1 MNAVSRFKSI
11 FRLPLQKVRFNIAI
25 VKISQDFDSKQNT
38 TSQALPKDLFNP
50 YTWLHCSWC
59 GNKSWHTSQLRRL
72 FCSPCYQQVQAW
84 IVFLCTKGGIDGN
97 KQLRLVGQVL
107 QVAYGKVL
115 GIFPVPL
122 PPSCSCL
129 PLSSA
134 ELRLDSIH
142 TRNANAMPM
151 GIWRWL
157 VRRIIRSVS
166 EVGWHSNLKSDV
178 D

>member
-1 MNAVSRFKSI
+1 M
-11 FRLPLQKVRFNIAI
+11 
-25 VKISQDFDSKQNT
+25 
-38 TSQALPKDLFNP
+38 
-50 YTWLHCSWC
+50 
-59 GNKSWHTSQLRRL
+59 
-72 FCSPCYQQVQAW
+72 
-84 IVFLCTKGGIDGN
+84 CTKGGIDGN

-122 PPSCSCL
+122 PPSYSCL

-166 EVGWHSNLKSDV
+166 EVG
-178 D
+178 